1 NIYTA
6 HTVIAR
12 HAGGIRGGLLR
23 GKWSALTGAAKTE
36 RARTL
41 PRQHVATHIRNRDNR
56 VVERSLHVHQSVG
69 DVLALF
75 LLERLLLAFFLGRRG
90 AACCYGF
97 CHKFSFQWPVASCQ
111 FVSACAKVGVTA
123 TDHWQLATTP

>member
-1 NIYTA
+1 MLAAFEAACCAANG
-6 HTVIAR
+6 VPLR
-12 HAGGIRGGLLR
+12 DPRKPSEPELFHA
-23 GKWSALTGAAKTE
+23 S
-36 RARTL
+36 TL
-41 PRQHVATHIRNRDNR
+41 PVM
-56 VVERSLHVHQSVG
+56 SVHQSVR